1 MNLNEQIASMTTNA
15 TACGRK
21 VRAMSVTAYRI
32 GVTFFKAHR
41 SMSPLS
47 DVSTTLFFFISPY
60 PSLHLSISP
69 SLSPT
74 LSSLAA
80 FSSLYLRISISIIQ
94 TFTTSLDLSVK
105 YLLRNHE

>member
-21 VRAMSVTAYRI
+21 DRAMSVTEYRI

-47 DVSTTLFFFISPY
+47 HLSTTLLFFISPY
-60 PSLHLSISP
+60 PSLHLSI